1 VRIDRQLRD
10 GSALSRCRTGGTL
23 AAATL
28 LALVWCGGCGY
39 PRVGPQTYQIA
50 KALHTVFN
58 LRDEAGLPRAREYL
72 AQAASR
78 GEISERDHG
87 LLERL
92 VDMAEAGDWHR
103 AEREVLR
110 LLADQNER

>member
-1 VRIDRQLRD
+1 MRIDRQFSD
-10 GSALSRCRTGGTL
+10 GSAWSHRRGGGML
-23 AAATL
+23 AAAVL
-28 LALVWCGGCGY
+28 GALVWCGGCGY

-58 LRDEAGLPRAREYL
+58 LRDETSLPRAREFVNN
-72 AQAASR
+72 AAAR
-78 GEISERDHG
+78 GEITERDHG
-87 LLERL
+87 LLMEL
-92 VDMAEAGDWHR
+92 MALAEAGEWHR

>member
-1 VRIDRQLRD
+1 MRTDRQLRT
-10 GSALSRCRTGGTL
+10 GSAKSPHRVGGAL
-23 AAATL
+23 AAAA
-28 LALVWCGGCGY
+28 LAAFVWCGGCGY

-58 LRDEAGLPRAREYL
+58 LRDDAGLPRAREYL
-72 AQAASR
+72 AQAAAR

-92 VDMAEAGDWHR
+92 VEMAEAGDWQR

>member
-1 VRIDRQLRD
+1 MATVA
-10 GSALSRCRTGGTL
+10 ALL
-23 AAATL
+23 AAL
-28 LALVWCGGCGY
+28 WCGGCGY
-39 PRVGPQTYQIA
+39 PRVGPQTYEIA

-58 LRDEAGLPRAREYL
+58 LRDEASLPRAREFL
-72 AQAASR
+72 SNAAAR
-78 GEISERDHG
+78 GEITERDHG

-92 VDMAEAGDWHR
+92 VAMAEAGDWAR